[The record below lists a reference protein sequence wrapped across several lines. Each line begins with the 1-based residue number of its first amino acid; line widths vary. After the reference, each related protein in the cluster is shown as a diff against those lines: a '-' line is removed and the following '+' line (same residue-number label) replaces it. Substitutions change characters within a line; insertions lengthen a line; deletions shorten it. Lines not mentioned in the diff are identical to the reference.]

1 MLGVWSCRCIVI
13 AAALAAGGAPL
24 ASADPTGISTQ
35 INIPT
40 TIDPFALY
48 GDEMQFD
55 VLRDGDPIGSYLVF
69 FRKSGDALQVETRAS
84 IEVDVLF
91 ASAYRLRYQSLETWQ
106 DGALA
111 SLTASTNDDGE
122 FSHMEA
128 VRDGAQLD
136 VSGMDGKWEAPP
148 NLLPTSHWNMAQ
160 VSAETLINTVSGTA
174 NHISV
179 VDAGVENVAIGDEM
193 RPARRFI
200 YSGDLD
206 MEAWYDDAGR
216 WVKLRFAAEDG
227 STIEYICRRCS
238 GPTTLTKAD

>member
-1 MLGVWSCRCIVI
+1 MLGVWSRRCIVI
-13 AAALAAGGAPL
+13 AAVFAAGGLPL
-24 ASADPTGISTQ
+24 ALADSTSIPTQ
-35 INIPT
+35 INIPASV
-40 TIDPFALY
+40 DPFELY

-69 FRKSGDALQVETRAS
+69 FRKQGDALQVETRAS
-84 IEVDVLF
+84 IQVEVLF
-91 ASAYRLRYQSLETWQ
+91 ASAYRLRYQSLETWR

-128 VRDGAQLD
+128 VRDGASLD
-136 VSGMDGKWEAPP
+136 VSGMEGKWDAPSTM
-148 NLLPTSHWNMAQ
+148 LPTSHWNMAQ
-160 VSAETLINTVSGTA
+160 IAADTLINTVSGTP

-179 VDAGVENVAIGDEM
+179 VEAGIETVPIGDATQ
-193 RPARRFI
+193 PARRFI

-206 MEAWYDDAGR
+206 MEAWYDDQGR

-238 GPTTLTKAD
+238 APTRLTEAE

>member
-1 MLGVWSCRCIVI
+1 VI
-13 AAALAAGGAPL
+13 AAVFAAGGLPL
-24 ASADPTGISTQ
+24 ALADSTSIPTQ
-35 INIPT
+35 INIPASV
-40 TIDPFALY
+40 DPFELY

-69 FRKSGDALQVETRAS
+69 FRKQGDALQVETRAS
-84 IEVDVLF
+84 IQVEVLF
-91 ASAYRLRYQSLETWQ
+91 ASAYRLRYQSLETWR

-128 VRDGAQLD
+128 VRDGASLD
-136 VSGMDGKWEAPP
+136 VSGMEGKWDAPSTM
-148 NLLPTSHWNMAQ
+148 LPTSHWNMAQ
-160 VSAETLINTVSGTA
+160 IAADTLINTVSGTP

-179 VDAGVENVAIGDEM
+179 VEAGIETVPMGDATQ
-193 RPARRFI
+193 PARRFI

-206 MEAWYDDAGR
+206 MEAWYDDQGR

-238 GPTTLTKAD
+238 APTRLTEAE

>member
-1 MLGVWSCRCIVI
+1 MLGLWSRRCIGI
-13 AAALAAGGAPL
+13 AAAFLTGGAPL
-24 ASADPTGISTQ
+24 ALADPTNIPSQ

-40 TIDPFALY
+40 IIDPFTLY

-69 FRKSGDALQVETRAS
+69 FRKQGDALQVETRAS
-84 IEVDVLF
+84 IEVDILF
-91 ASAYRLRYQSLETWQ
+91 ASAYKLRYQSLETWR

-122 FSHMEA
+122 FKHMEA
-128 VRDGAQLD
+128 VRDGTALD
-136 VSGMDGKWEAPP
+136 VSGMEGKWEAAPT
-148 NLLPTSHWNMAQ
+148 LLPTSHWNMAQ

-179 VDAGVENVAIGDEM
+179 VEAGVENVAMGDEM

-206 MEAWYDDAGR
+206 MEAWYDDQGR

>member
-1 MLGVWSCRCIVI
+1 MLRTGALRCMMMAAI
-13 AAALAAGGAPL
+13 AAAAGARP
-24 ASADPTGISTQ
+24 AFADP

-40 TIDPFALY
+40 QIDPFELY

-91 ASAYRLRYQSLETWQ
+91 ASAYRLRYQSLETWR
-106 DGALA
+106 DGALD

-122 FSHMEA
+122 FKHMEA
-128 VRDGAQLD
+128 VRDGASLE
-136 VSGMDGKWEAPP
+136 VSGMEGAWDAAPTI
-148 NLLPTSHWNMAQ
+148 LPTSHWNMAQ
-160 VSAETLINTVSGTA
+160 IAADTLINTVSGSA

-179 VDAGVENVAIGDEM
+179 AEAGIETVPMGAESQ
-193 RPARRFI
+193 PARRFV

-206 MEAWYDDAGR
+206 MEAWYDDQGR

-227 STIEYICRRCS
+227 STIEYVCRRCS
-238 GPTTLTKAD
+238 APTRLTEAE